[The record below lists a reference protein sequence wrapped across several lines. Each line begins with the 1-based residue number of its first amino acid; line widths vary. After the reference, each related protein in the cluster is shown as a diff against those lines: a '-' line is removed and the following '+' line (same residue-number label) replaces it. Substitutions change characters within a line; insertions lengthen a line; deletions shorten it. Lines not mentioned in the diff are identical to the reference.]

1 MPTFVESSALGS
13 LIPPPLKDERAC
25 ALIMMAVARTRQPL
39 RTSILSVRRVTS
51 ETIEKGDIVWIDYD
65 AWTVN
70 PNGTS
75 TLFDTTHDE
84 VAKKE
89 GKFDEKKVY
98 IEVPVVVG
106 RGRLFE
112 GLEASLV
119 GAKVGGTIEVLI
131 PPEKGAGVR
140 DPRLVELRTEREFL
154 RQEISPEVGLEVSI
168 SGKHGVVTAV
178 SAGRVRVD
186 FNNPLAG
193 KTLKYVVKA
202 TRKAKTP
209 EERVRAV
216 IDMDYGLADQFKL
229 DLKGGSAEIHLPDVC
244 KTDEKWFVSKFR
256 VVADL
261 RELSDLKTIRFIEEY
276 EKKETKAEPKAGAK
290 RAEAPAEAGKET
302 PPAEAATKKPRKR
315 ATATKAKPAAK
326 TRAEEELPASEKSPE
341 EL

>member
-1 MPTFVESSALGS
+1 
-13 LIPPPLKDERAC
+13 
-25 ALIMMAVARTRQPL
+25 VA
-39 RTSILSVRRVTS
+39 SD
-51 ETIEKGDIVWIDYD
+51 TIEKGDIVWLEYD

-70 PNGTS
+70 PNGTL

-98 IEVPVVVG
+98 IEQPAVVG

-112 GLEASLV
+112 GLESALI
-119 GAKVGGTIEVLI
+119 GAKIGEVKEVLI
-131 PPEKGAGVR
+131 PAEKAAGAR

-154 RQEISPEVGLEVSI
+154 RQEINPEVGMEVSVG
-168 SGKHGVVTAV
+168 GKHGIVTAV

-193 KTLKYVVKA
+193 KTLKYVVRV

-216 IDMDYGLADQFKL
+216 IDMDYGLGEQFKIRL
-229 DLKGGSAEIHLPDVC
+229 NDGTAEIQLPDVC

-261 RELSDLKTIRFIEEY
+261 RELTDLKTIRFLEEY
-276 EKKETKAEPKAGAK
+276 EKKEPKAEPTATPKAEPSEAK
-290 RAEAPAEAGKET
+290 PTPAES
-302 PPAEAATKKPRKR
+302 AEPKPRRR
-315 ATATKAKPAAK
+315 ATATKAKPIPAARKK
-326 TRAEEELPASEKSPE
+326 TPSTSSEKTPE

>member
-1 MPTFVESSALGS
+1 MVS
-13 LIPPPLKDERAC
+13 D
-25 ALIMMAVARTRQPL
+25 
-39 RTSILSVRRVTS
+39 
-51 ETIEKGDIVWIDYD
+51 TIEKGDIVWIEYD
-65 AWTVN
+65 AWTVT
-70 PNGTS
+70 PNGAL

-98 IEVPVVVG
+98 IEVPVVIG

-112 GLEASLV
+112 GLEAALV
-119 GAKVGGTIEVLI
+119 GAKVGETIEVLI
-131 PPEKGAGVR
+131 PPERGAGVR

-202 TRKAKTP
+202 TRKAQTP

-216 IDMDYGLADQFKL
+216 IDMDYGLADQFKI

-261 RELSDLKTIRFIEEY
+261 RELSELKTIRFVEEY
-276 EKKETKAEPKAGAK
+276 EKKEAKAAEPKAEAKEAGAPV
-290 RAEAPAEAGKET
+290 EAPKEE
-302 PPAEAATKKPRKR
+302 PAPEVVAAKKPRKR
-315 ATATKAKPAAK
+315 ATATKAKPTPK
-326 TRAEEELPASEKSPE
+326 HGAEEDLPASEMTPE

>member
-1 MPTFVESSALGS
+1 
-13 LIPPPLKDERAC
+13 
-25 ALIMMAVARTRQPL
+25 MASDR
-39 RTSILSVRRVTS
+39 
-51 ETIEKGDIVWIDYD
+51 IEKGDIVWLEYD
-65 AWTVN
+65 ASTVN
-70 PNGTS
+70 PNGTQ

-98 IEVPVVVG
+98 IEMPVALG

-112 GLEASLV
+112 GLEVAILESKI
-119 GAKVGGTIEVLI
+119 GETKEVLI
-131 PPEKGAGVR
+131 PSEKGAGAR

-154 RQEISPEVGLEVSI
+154 RQEINPEVGMEVSI

-193 KTLKYVVKA
+193 KTLKYVFKV
-202 TRKAKTP
+202 TRKASSP

-216 IDMDYGLADQFKL
+216 IDMDYGLAEQFKIR
-229 DLKGGSAEIHLPDVC
+229 LKEGVAEIQLPDVC

-261 RELSDLKTIRFIEEY
+261 RELSELKTIRFLEEY
-276 EKKETKAEPKAGAK
+276 EKKEPKPESKAEAKTEEKPAVERETEPGTKSPAPKKAK
-290 RAEAPAEAGKET
+290 R
-302 PPAEAATKKPRKR
+302 R
-315 ATATKAKPAAK
+315 ATAAKAKPAKAA
-326 TRAEEELPASEKSPE
+326 TAEEELPAQEKTPE

>member
-1 MPTFVESSALGS
+1 VVS
-13 LIPPPLKDERAC
+13 D
-25 ALIMMAVARTRQPL
+25 
-39 RTSILSVRRVTS
+39 
-51 ETIEKGDIVWIDYD
+51 TIEKGDIVWIEYD
-65 AWTVN
+65 AWTVT
-70 PNGTS
+70 PNGAL

-98 IEVPVVVG
+98 IEVPVVIG

-112 GLEASLV
+112 GLEAALV
-119 GAKVGGTIEVLI
+119 GAKVGETIEVLI
-131 PPEKGAGVR
+131 PPERGAGVR

-202 TRKAKTP
+202 TRKAQTP

-216 IDMDYGLADQFKL
+216 IDMDYGLADQFKI

-261 RELSDLKTIRFIEEY
+261 RELSELKTIRFVEEY
-276 EKKETKAEPKAGAK
+276 EKKEAKAAEPKAEAKEAGAPV
-290 RAEAPAEAGKET
+290 EAPKEE
-302 PPAEAATKKPRKR
+302 PAPEVAAKKPRKR
-315 ATATKAKPAAK
+315 ATATKAKPTLK
-326 TRAEEELPASEKSPE
+326 HGAEEDLPASEKTPE

>member
-1 MPTFVESSALGS
+1 LAS
-13 LIPPPLKDERAC
+13 D
-25 ALIMMAVARTRQPL
+25 
-39 RTSILSVRRVTS
+39 
-51 ETIEKGDIVWIDYD
+51 TIEKGDIVWLEYD

-70 PNGTS
+70 PNGTQ

-98 IEVPVVVG
+98 IETPIVVG

-112 GLEASLV
+112 GLDAALV
-119 GAKVGGTIEVLI
+119 GAKVGETKEVVI
-131 PPEKGAGVR
+131 PAEKGAGVR
-140 DPRLVELRTEREFL
+140 DPRLVELKTEREFL
-154 RQEISPEVGLEVSI
+154 RQEIDPEVGMEVSI
-168 SGKHGVVTAV
+168 SGKRGIVTAV

-193 KTLKYVVKA
+193 KTLKYVV
-202 TRKAKTP
+202 TPVRKAKTP

-216 IDMDYGLADQFKL
+216 IEMDYGLGEQFKIH
-229 DLKGGSAEIHLPDVC
+229 LKDGKAEIQLPDVC

-261 RELSDLKTIRFIEEY
+261 RELTELKTIRFLEEY
-276 EKKETKAEPKAGAK
+276 EKKETKPEPAAEPKAETAK
-290 RAEAPAEAGKET
+290 AEAG
-302 PPAEAATKKPRKR
+302 PAALSDAKPKRK
-315 ATATKAKPAAK
+315 ATATKAKPAK
-326 TRAEEELPASEKSPE
+326 RAPKETPSEPREKAPE

>member
-1 MPTFVESSALGS
+1 
-13 LIPPPLKDERAC
+13 
-25 ALIMMAVARTRQPL
+25 MASDTVD
-39 RTSILSVRRVTS
+39 
-51 ETIEKGDIVWIDYD
+51 KGDVVWIEYD

-70 PNGTS
+70 PNGTQ
-75 TLFDTTHDE
+75 TLFDTTHED

-112 GLEASLV
+112 GLDSALV
-119 GAKVGGTIEVLI
+119 GAKVGETKEVLI
-131 PPEKGAGVR
+131 PPEKGAGAR

-154 RQEISPEVGLEVSI
+154 RQEVNPEVGMEVSI

-193 KTLKYVVKA
+193 KTLKYAVRI

-209 EERVRAV
+209 EERVRAI
-216 IDMDYGLADQFKL
+216 IDMDYGLADQFKIN
-229 DLKGGSAEIHLPDVC
+229 LKDGTAEIQVPDVC

-261 RELSDLKTIRFIEEY
+261 REVSGLTSIRFVEEY
-276 EKKETKAEPKAGAK
+276 EKKEAKAEAKPSTAETGAK
-290 RAEAPAEAGKET
+290 P
-302 PPAEAATKKPRKR
+302 EAAAPVAVKKPRKK
-315 ATATKAKPAAK
+315 ATATKAKPAKATPK
-326 TRAEEELPASEKSPE
+326 TREKTPE

>member
-1 MPTFVESSALGS
+1 MVSN
-13 LIPPPLKDERAC
+13 
-25 ALIMMAVARTRQPL
+25 
-39 RTSILSVRRVTS
+39 
-51 ETIEKGDIVWIDYD
+51 TIEKGDIVWIEYD

-70 PNGTS
+70 PNGAS
-75 TLFDTTHDE
+75 TLFDTTHDG

-98 IEVPVVVG
+98 IEAPVVIG

-112 GLEASLV
+112 GLEAALV
-119 GAKVGGTIEVLI
+119 GGKVGETIEVLI

-202 TRKAKTP
+202 TRKAQTP

-216 IDMDYGLADQFKL
+216 IDMDYGLADQFKI

-261 RELSDLKTIRFIEEY
+261 RELSELKTIRFVEEY
-276 EKKETKAEPKAGAK
+276 EKKAAKAVEPQAEAKEAGAPV
-290 RAEAPAEAGKET
+290 EAPKEE
-302 PPAEAATKKPRKR
+302 PAPEVAAKKPRKR
-315 ATATKAKPAAK
+315 ATATKAKPTPK
-326 TRAEEELPASEKSPE
+326 HGAEEDLPASEKTPE

>member
-1 MPTFVESSALGS
+1 MRFVSSAT
-13 LIPPPLKDERAC
+13 
-25 ALIMMAVARTRQPL
+25 V
-39 RTSILSVRRVTS
+39 
-51 ETIEKGDIVWIDYD
+51 EKGDIVWIEYD

-70 PNGTS
+70 PNGAS

-98 IEVPVVVG
+98 LEVPVSIG

-112 GLEASLV
+112 GLEAALV
-119 GAKVGGTIEVLI
+119 GAKVGETIEVLI

-154 RQEISPEVGLEVSI
+154 RQEINPEVGLEVSI

-202 TRKAKTP
+202 TRKAQTP

-216 IDMDYGLADQFKL
+216 IDMDYGLADQFKI

-261 RELSDLKTIRFIEEY
+261 RELSELKTIRFVEEY
-276 EKKETKAEPKAGAK
+276 EKKEAKAVEPKAEAKEAGAPV
-290 RAEAPAEAGKET
+290 EAPKEE
-302 PPAEAATKKPRKR
+302 PAPEVAAKKPRKR
-315 ATATKAKPAAK
+315 ATATKAKPTPK
-326 TRAEEELPASEKSPE
+326 HGAEEDLPASEKTPE

>member
-1 MPTFVESSALGS
+1 
-13 LIPPPLKDERAC
+13 
-25 ALIMMAVARTRQPL
+25 VA
-39 RTSILSVRRVTS
+39 SD
-51 ETIEKGDIVWIDYD
+51 TIEKGDIVWLEYD

-70 PNGTS
+70 PNGTL

-98 IEVPVVVG
+98 IEQPAVVG

-112 GLEASLV
+112 GLESSLI
-119 GAKVGGTIEVLI
+119 GAKVGESKEVLI
-131 PPEKGAGVR
+131 PPEKAAGAR

-154 RQEISPEVGLEVSI
+154 RQEINPEVGMEVSVG
-168 SGKHGVVTAV
+168 GKHGIVTAV

-193 KTLKYVVKA
+193 KTLKYVVRV

-209 EERVRAV
+209 EERVRAI
-216 IDMDYGLADQFKL
+216 IDMDYGLGEQFKIH
-229 DLKGGSAEIHLPDVC
+229 LKDGTAEIQVPDVSR
-244 KTDEKWFVSKFR
+244 TDEKWFVTKFR

-261 RELSDLKTIRFIEEY
+261 REITDLKIIRFLEEY
-276 EKKETKAEPKAGAK
+276 EKKEPKADTA
-290 RAEAPAEAGKET
+290 AAPK
-302 PPAEAATKKPRKR
+302 AEAAEAKPAAPESEKPKPRRR
-315 ATATKAKPAAK
+315 ATATKAKPATQKKNSAPAEK
-326 TRAEEELPASEKSPE
+326 TPE

>member
-1 MPTFVESSALGS
+1 MGPAREAAHRQALSEAVLSEAVRGG
-13 LIPPPLKDERAC
+13 
-25 ALIMMAVARTRQPL
+25 AVA
-39 RTSILSVRRVTS
+39 S
-51 ETIEKGDIVWIDYD
+51 ETIEKGDIVWLEYD

-70 PNGTS
+70 PNGTQ

-98 IEVPVVVG
+98 IEVPVAVG

-112 GLEASLV
+112 GLEQALL
-119 GAKVGGTIEVLI
+119 GAKIGEQKEVLI
-131 PPEKGAGVR
+131 PPEKGAGAR

-154 RQEISPEVGLEVSI
+154 RQEINPEVGMEVSI

-193 KTLKYVVKA
+193 KTLKYVFRV

-209 EERVRAV
+209 EERMRAV
-216 IDMDYGLADQFKL
+216 LDMDYGLADQFKIH
-229 DLKGGSAEIHLPDVC
+229 LKDGTAEIQLPDVC

-261 RELSDLKTIRFIEEY
+261 RELSELKTIRFLEEY
-276 EKKETKAEPKAGAK
+276 EKKEPKPAEPTAEAAPAETKEK
-290 RAEAPAEAGKET
+290 PAEAP
-302 PPAEAATKKPRKR
+302 PPRKTR
-315 ATATKAKPAAK
+315 RKATATKAKPAAEAPK
-326 TRAEEELPASEKSPE
+326 EEEPRPSEKAPE

>member
-1 MPTFVESSALGS
+1 M
-13 LIPPPLKDERAC
+13 
-25 ALIMMAVARTRQPL
+25 
-39 RTSILSVRRVTS
+39 TS
-51 ETIEKGDIVWIDYD
+51 EAIEKGDIVWLDYD
-65 AWTVN
+65 AWTVS
-70 PNGTS
+70 PSGTQ

-98 IEVPVVVG
+98 IETPVVIG

-112 GLEASLV
+112 GLEAALV
-119 GAKVGGTIEVLI
+119 GAKLGETKEVLI
-131 PPEKGAGVR
+131 PPEKGAGAR

-154 RQEISPEVGLEVSI
+154 RQEINPEVGMEVHI
-168 SGKHGVVTAV
+168 SGKHGLVTAV

-202 TRKAKTP
+202 TRRATDS

-216 IDMDYGLADQFKL
+216 IDMDYGLAEQFKIH
-229 DLKGGSAEIHLPDVC
+229 LKGGSAEIQLPDVC

-261 RELSDLKTIRFIEEY
+261 RELSELKMIRFVEEY
-276 EKKETKAEPKAGAK
+276 EKKEPTPAPKPEAKAEEK
-290 RAEAPAEAGKET
+290 PAEEAKPE
-302 PPAEAATKKPRKR
+302 PPAEMPAPKKARRR
-315 ATATKAKPAAK
+315 ATATKAKPAAEAG
-326 TRAEEELPASEKSPE
+326 TELPATEKAPE